1 MLLSLPTDMT
11 KAELRL
17 KLKEKRASIPMEK
30 KKEFD
35 SAILSH
41 IIRSEL
47 FQKASMIL
55 LYVPVGSEISVL
67 ELARTARSMGKPIAF
82 PRCDTESET
91 MEFYMLLPEARLSPG
106 AYHIPE
112 PPEDAP
118 LCVPDEQALCIL
130 PGLSFDVYG
139 NRIGYG
145 KGYYD
150 KYLEN
155 FPGVAMGVLYASTML
170 KRIPT
175 AEHDRPVHC
184 MVTEHGLILPE
195 ADESAPFPKKK
206 KAQKAQKKKTEKIS
220 ADGLLQKT
228 ADFFRYVG
236 MRTVALIRDA
246 RSQGEDGLRALH
258 LPQILVLITF
268 LMLLFSRGVE
278 AKFLD
283 RGNEY
288 IGVILLQILIFLLP
302 ALLYCKLRGTRFVD
316 RIRPSLIRPSHL
328 PLVILTLLLMIT
340 GGMLTS
346 IITGGIQSLT
356 GKFTLYNTFTS
367 RTGTPVDV
375 LYSILAYALLPAI
388 GEELIYR
395 SILCAEYEKYGVG
408 VSLTVSSLCFAM
420 LHFSFENFFTYLF
433 LGLLLAAAMYATHSF
448 LTPLLLHLFYNIF
461 CLFGQ
466 PYLSAFYV
474 HAGSNEIF
482 VFCLIVLFLLFAA
495 LTVGEARK
503 VYHVYAVANA
513 DSSYTVSVP
522 LKEYPKR
529 VLFALF
535 TPVFAISLLL
545 FLILSFINL
554 F

>member
-1 MLLSLPTDMT
+1 MT
-11 KAELRL
+11 KAELRS
-17 KLKEKRASIPMEK
+17 KLKEKRASIPADK

-35 SAILSH
+35 GAILSH

-55 LYVPVGSEISVL
+55 LYAPVGSEVSLL
-67 ELARTARSMGKPIAF
+67 ELVHTARSMGKPVAF
-82 PRCDTESET
+82 PRCDTAKET
-91 MEFYMLLPEARLSPG
+91 MKFYMLAPESHLVSG
-106 AYHIPE
+106 AYGIPE
-112 PPEDAP
+112 PPAEAP
-118 LCVPDEQALCIL
+118 LCEPDEHALCIV
-130 PGLSFDVYG
+130 PALSFDVYG

-150 KYLEN
+150 KYLES
-155 FPGVAMGVLYASTML
+155 FPGVSMGVLYAATML

-175 AEHDRPVHC
+175 SAHDLPVHC

-195 ADESAPFPKKK
+195 VDKNAPAVKKK
-206 KAQKAQKKKTEKIS
+206 KVQKPQKKKAERLS
-220 ADGLLQKT
+220 SDGLLQKT
-228 ADFFRYVG
+228 ADFFRYIG
-236 MRTVALIRDA
+236 KRTAALIRDA
-246 RSQGEDGLRALH
+246 RSQGEDGLRPLH
-258 LPQILVLITF
+258 LPQILVLVTF

-302 ALLYCKLRGTRFVD
+302 ALLYCKLRGTRFTD
-316 RIRPSLIRPSHL
+316 RIRLRPIRPAHF
-328 PLVILTLLLMIT
+328 PLVLLVLLLMIT

-356 GKFTLYNTFTS
+356 GNFTLYNTFTS
-367 RTGTPVDV
+367 RTGTPIDV
-375 LYSILAYALLPAI
+375 LYSILAYALLPAL

-395 SILCAEYEKYGVG
+395 SILCTEYEKYGVG
-408 VSLTVSSLCFAM
+408 VSLSVSSLCFAM

-433 LGLLLAAAMYATHSF
+433 LGILLAAAMYATHSL
-448 LTPLLLHLFYNIF
+448 LTPLLLHLLYNVF

-503 VYHVYAVANA
+503 VYHVYAITNR

-535 TPVFAISLLL
+535 TPVFAVSLLL
-545 FLILSFINL
+545 FLILSFIHL

>member
-1 MLLSLPTDMT
+1 MT
-11 KAELRL
+11 KAELRI
-17 KLKEKRASIPMEK
+17 KLKERRAAIPADK

-35 SAILSH
+35 SAIVSH

-55 LYVPVGSEISVL
+55 LYVPVGSEASVL

-82 PRCDTESET
+82 PRCDTENET
-91 MEFYMLLPEARLSPG
+91 MEFYLLSSDARLSPG

-112 PPEDAP
+112 PPKDAP

-130 PGLSFDVYG
+130 PALSFDVYG

-150 KYLEN
+150 KYLEH

-170 KRIPT
+170 KKIPT
-175 AEHDRPVHC
+175 DAHDRPVHC

-195 ADESAPFPKKK
+195 IDENAPIQKKK
-206 KAQKAQKKKTEKIS
+206 KVQRVKKEKKQPLP
-220 ADGLLQKT
+220 ADGLLRKT
-228 ADFFRYVG
+228 AEFFRYLG
-236 MRTVALIRDA
+236 HRTAALIREA
-246 RSQGEDGLRALH
+246 RSQGPDGLRALH
-258 LPQILVLITF
+258 MPQLLVLTTF

-302 ALLYCKLRGTRFVD
+302 ALLYCRLRGTRFID
-316 RIRPSLIRPSHL
+316 RIRISPIRPSHL
-328 PLVILTLLLMIT
+328 PLVLLVLLLMIT

-367 RTGTPVDV
+367 RTGTPIDV

-408 VSLTVSSLCFAM
+408 VSVSVSALCFAM
-420 LHFSFENFFTYLF
+420 LHFSFEGFFTYLF
-433 LGLLLAAAMYATHSF
+433 LGVLLAAAMYATHSF
-448 LTPLLLHLFYNIF
+448 LTPLLLHLAYNIF

-466 PYLSAFYV
+466 PYLSSFYV

-495 LTVGEARK
+495 LAVGEARK
-503 VYHVYAVANA
+503 IYHIYAISNT
-513 DSSYTVSVP
+513 DSSYTTSVS
-522 LKEYPKR
+522 LKEYPRR

-535 TPVFAISLLL
+535 TPVFAASVLL
-545 FLILSFINL
+545 FLILAFINL

>member
-1 MLLSLPTDMT
+1 MT
-11 KAELRL
+11 KKELRS
-17 KLKEKRASIPMEK
+17 KLREKRSSIPEEQK
-30 KKEFD
+30 KQFD

-41 IIRSEL
+41 ILRTEL

-55 LYVPVGSEISVL
+55 LYVPVEGEVALL
-67 ELARTARSMGKPIAF
+67 ELARTARSMGKAIAF
-82 PRCDTESET
+82 PRCDTETET
-91 MEFYMLLPEARLSPG
+91 MEFYTLLPESRLVSG
-106 AYHIPE
+106 AYNIPE
-112 PPEDAP
+112 PPADAP
-118 LCVPDEQALCIL
+118 LAIPDEHTLCIV
-130 PGLSFDVYG
+130 PGLSFDLYG

-150 KYLEN
+150 KYLEK

-175 AEHDRPVHC
+175 DAHDRPVHC
-184 MVTEHGLILPE
+184 LVTENGMILPE
-195 ADESAPFPKKK
+195 RDAAQPLPKKK
-206 KAQKAQKKKTEKIS
+206 KSKKEKQPS
-220 ADGLLQKT
+220 AKDGLLPK
-228 ADFFRYVG
+228 
-236 MRTVALIRDA
+236 VALLLRRAGASLLSLIRDA
-246 RSQGEDGLRALH
+246 RSQGKDGVRALH
-258 LPQILVLITF
+258 LPQLLVLTTF
-268 LMLLFSRGVE
+268 LMLLFSRAVE
-278 AKFLD
+278 TKFLD

-288 IGVILLQILIFLLP
+288 IGVILLQILIFLIP
-302 ALLYCKLRGTRFVD
+302 ALLYCKLRGTRFID
-316 RIRPSLIRPSHL
+316 RIRISPIRPAHL
-328 PLVILTLLLMIT
+328 PFTALLLLLMIT

-346 IITGGIQSLT
+346 IITGGIDSLT

-367 RTGTPVDV
+367 RTGTPLDV
-375 LYSILAYALLPAI
+375 LYSILAYALLPAV

-395 SILCAEYEKYGVG
+395 SILCTEYEKYGVG
-408 VSLTVSSLCFAM
+408 VSISVSALCFAM
-420 LHFSFENFFTYLF
+420 LHFSFQHFFTYLF
-433 LGLLLAAAMYATHSF
+433 LGTVLAVAMYATHSF
-448 LTPLLLHLFYNIF
+448 LAPLLLHLFYNVF

-466 PYLSAFYV
+466 PYLSSFYV

-482 VFCLIVLFLLFAA
+482 VFCLIVLFLLCAA

-503 VYHVYAVANA
+503 IYHVYAMANR

-545 FLILSFINL
+545 FLVLSVYHL